1 MRFFLTTT
9 SHTCRAIKP
18 TRRVAFKLLINC
30 NGITV
35 DSDLKFDKHTSD
47 SYDKSSKKINALC
60 RVTGYTCP

>member
-47 SYDKSSKKINALC
+47 STIKVAKK
-60 RVTGYTCP
+60 

>member
-9 SHTCRAIKP
+9 PHTCRAIKP

-35 DSDLKFDKHTSD
+35 DSDLKFDKHNSD
-47 SYDKSSKKINALC
+47 STIKVAKK
-60 RVTGYTCP
+60 